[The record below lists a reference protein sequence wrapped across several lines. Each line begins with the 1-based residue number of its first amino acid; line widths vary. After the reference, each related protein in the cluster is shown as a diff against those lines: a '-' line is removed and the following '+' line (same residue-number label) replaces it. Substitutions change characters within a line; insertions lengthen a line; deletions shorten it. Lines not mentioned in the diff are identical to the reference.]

1 MNGRIVEIEAS
12 THQKVQKLLP
22 WLLTETLQGAE
33 LAMVRQHVRDCQE
46 CRDELEW
53 QRDVQA
59 ARPALRAAPNVD
71 RAFAAMAAQ
80 LDREPAPRPAR
91 RAQDR
96 DGGAGGWLA
105 RLLAA
110 WRDAGSG
117 PRWAMAVQCAVIAG
131 LALALFRP
139 QPAEYMQYRALSSAP
154 PAAAAGGAPA
164 GRLMVVFKP
173 HTTEAELRRILQA
186 CGAHIVDG
194 PTVTDAYVLQV
205 DGGATAALAFL
216 KRESAVT
223 LVSSLDAGAG
233 K

>member
-46 CRDELEW
+46 CRDDLEW

-59 ARPALRAAPNVD
+59 ARPALRAVPNVD
-71 RAFAAMAAQ
+71 RAFAAMAGQ
-80 LDREPAPRPAR
+80 LDREPTPVQPGRPAH
-91 RAQDR
+91 
-96 DGGAGGWLA
+96 GADGGWLA

-110 WRDAGSG
+110 WRGMGSG
-117 PRWAMAVQCAVIAG
+117 PRWAMALQCAIIAA
-131 LALALFRP
+131 LALALFKP
-139 QPAEYMQYRALSSAP
+139 QAADYAQYRALSSAP
-154 PAAAAGGAPA
+154 APGAASSAPA

-173 HTTEAELRRILQA
+173 RTTEAELRRILQT
-186 CGAHIVDG
+186 CGARIVDG

-205 DGGATAALAFL
+205 DGAVATALAAL
-216 KRESAVT
+216 KREPAVT